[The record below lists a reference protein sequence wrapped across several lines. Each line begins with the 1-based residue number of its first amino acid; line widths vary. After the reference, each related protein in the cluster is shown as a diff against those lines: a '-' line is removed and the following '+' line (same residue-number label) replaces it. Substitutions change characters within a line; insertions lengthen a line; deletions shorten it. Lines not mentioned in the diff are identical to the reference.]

1 MRKSPEARST
11 AIDEPLEGERAA
23 LATDRIAVKLEL
35 DVLDAETAVLES
47 EALGITDRIAMRRLD
62 RARSELRKL
71 LARRQWARAQSAVA
85 ASIDAEETT
94 QLAA

>member
-1 MRKSPEARST
+1 MRKSPEASSP
-11 AIDEPLEGERAA
+11 AIEEPLDGERAA

-47 EALGITDRIAMRRLD
+47 EALGITDAVAMRRLD

-71 LARRQWARAQSAVA
+71 LARRQWARALSAA
-85 ASIDAEETT
+85 ATSIEGEGTA

>member
-11 AIDEPLEGERAA
+11 AIEEPLEGERAA

-47 EALGITDRIAMRRLD
+47 EALGITDVVAMRRLD
-62 RARSELRKL
+62 RARSELRKF
-71 LARRQWARAQSAVA
+71 LARRQWARALSAA
-85 ASIDAEETT
+85 PASIDGG
-94 QLAA
+94 AAA

>member
-1 MRKSPEARST
+1 MRKSPEARSA
-11 AIDEPLEGERAA
+11 AIEEPLDGERAA

-47 EALGITDRIAMRRLD
+47 EALGITDAVAMRRLD

-85 ASIDAEETT
+85 ASIDGEETT

>member
-11 AIDEPLEGERAA
+11 AIEEPLDGERAA

-47 EALGITDRIAMRRLD
+47 EALGITDAVAMRRLD